1 MLSESSYSGEMEK
14 RPLLSS
20 KIISVRRS
28 LLASFLA
35 SVMSFASGTVVGGW
49 TAPEHPETAGEKM
62 FMMET
67 MEQSSWVVSIYLI
80 GALLGAL
87 PAGGLS
93 RTFGRKKFLLSL
105 AIPMTVG
112 WLFIMFFVDNVYLI
126 LVGRFLCGLS
136 LGAVTVAVPLYSC
149 DVAPD
154 VCRGRGGVFLDFMLC
169 VGILYSYV
177 ASSLLGLYAFALTC
191 AIFPIVFCVL
201 FWRMPESPLYLYSRG
216 RYVDAKSA
224 LMYEH
229 SYYNYSG
236 SLVRGVWLNG
246 DDFDITAAF
255 DEFAKLQTEDDALPI
270 EKNLQPAGRK
280 GAFVKAVVLS
290 LGLATAQR
298 LSGAG
303 AIIQYTAKLF
313 SIAGSSVAPNTA
325 SIITGIFQLLGS
337 GITIFLVDRV
347 GRRKLLL
354 VSSSV
359 VVGCLA
365 MLTLYFY
372 FLNKGMLENSLKIL
386 PIIIV
391 CTYISFFRLGLGPIP
406 WFITTELIGA
416 DHSNRAQSCI
426 VSYSWILSFVV
437 MKTFVML
444 VDEWPVALWLG
455 YTIISVIGY
464 LFILFFIPETNN
476 KHADEIRLSLAK
488 TYHIH
493 SS

>member
-1 MLSESSYSGEMEK
+1 MWFESSYSGVMEK
-14 RPLLSS
+14 QPLLSS
-20 KIISVRRS
+20 KKTSIRRS

-35 SVMSFASGTVVGGW
+35 SMMSFASGTVVGGW
-49 TAPEHPETAGEKM
+49 TTPKHPETVGDKM

-67 MEQSSWVVSIYLI
+67 TNQSSWIVSIYVI
-80 GALLGAL
+80 GAFVGAL

-112 WLFIMFFVDNVYLI
+112 WLLIAFFVNSVNFI
-126 LVGRFLCGLS
+126 LAGRFLCGLS
-136 LGAVTVAVPLYSC
+136 LGAVTVAVPLYNF

-177 ASSLLGLYAFALTC
+177 ASTLLNLPTFAFTC
-191 AIFPIVFCVL
+191 AVFPVVFCTI

-216 RYVDAKSA
+216 RYVDTRSA
-224 LMYEH
+224 LI
-229 SYYNYSG
+229 
-236 SLVRGVWLNG
+236 WLYG
-246 DDFDITAAF
+246 EDFDVTTAF

-270 EKNLQPAGRK
+270 EKHLQPAGRDR
-280 GAFVKAVVLS
+280 AFVKAIVLS
-290 LGLATAQR
+290 LALATVQR
-298 LSGAG
+298 MSGAG
-303 AIIQYTAKLF
+303 AIIQYTTKLF
-313 SIAGSSVAPNTA
+313 SISGSSVAPSTA
-325 SIITGIFQLLGS
+325 SIITGIFQLIGS
-337 GITIFLVDRV
+337 GLTIFLIDII
-347 GRRKLLL
+347 GRRRLLL
-354 VSSSV
+354 ISSSV
-359 VVGCLA
+359 VVTCLA
-365 MLTLYFY
+365 LLTMYFY
-372 FLNKGMLENSLKIL
+372 FLNNGMLDDSLKIL

-391 CTYISFFRLGLGPIP
+391 CTFISFFRLGLGPIP

-426 VSYSWILSFVV
+426 VSYSWILSFIV
-437 MKTFVML
+437 MKTFLTL

-455 YTIISVIGY
+455 YTIISVFGY

-476 KHADEIRLSLAK
+476 KNAEEIRLSLAK
-488 TYHIH
+488 TVQIN

>member
-20 KIISVRRS
+20 KKISVRRS

-49 TAPEHPETAGEKM
+49 TAPQHPETAGEKM
-62 FMMET
+62 FMMQT
-67 MEQSSWVVSIYLI
+67 MEESSWVVSIYLI

-224 LMYEH
+224 LI
-229 SYYNYSG
+229 
-236 SLVRGVWLNG
+236 WLNG
-246 DDFDITAAF
+246 DDFDVTAAF
-255 DEFAKLQTEDDALPI
+255 DEFAKFQTEDDALPV
-270 EKNLQPAGRK
+270 EKNLQPAGRRR
-280 GAFVKAVVLS
+280 AFVKAVVLS

-313 SIAGSSVAPNTA
+313 SISGSSVAPGTA

-347 GRRKLLL
+347 GRRRLLL

-365 MLTLYFY
+365 VLTLYFY

-391 CTYISFFRLGLGPIP
+391 CTYISFFRLGLGPLP

-437 MKTFVML
+437 MKTFVIL
-444 VDEWPVALWLG
+444 VDDWPVALWLG

-476 KHADEIRLSLAK
+476 KHADEIRSSLAK

>member
-1 MLSESSYSGEMEK
+1 MLSESSFSGEMEK

-20 KIISVRRS
+20 KKPSIRRS

-49 TAPEHPETAGEKM
+49 TAPQHPETVADTM

-67 MEQSSWVVSIYLI
+67 MDQTSWVVSIYLI
-80 GALLGAL
+80 GALVGAL

-112 WLFIMFFVDNVYLI
+112 WLLIMFFVNDVYLI
-126 LVGRFLCGLS
+126 LLGRFLCGLS
-136 LGAVTVAVPLYSC
+136 LGAVTVAVPLYNY

-177 ASSLLGLYAFALTC
+177 ASSLLGLSMFAFTC
-191 AIFPIVFCVL
+191 AVFPLVFYAL
-201 FWRMPESPLYLYSRG
+201 FWRMPESPLFLYSRG
-216 RYVDAKSA
+216 RFVDAKAA
-224 LMYEH
+224 LI
-229 SYYNYSG
+229 
-236 SLVRGVWLNG
+236 WLYG
-246 DDFDITAAF
+246 DDFDVSVAF
-255 DEFAKLQTEDDALPI
+255 DEFAKLQTEDDALPV

-280 GAFVKAVVLS
+280 RAFVKAVVLS
-290 LGLATAQR
+290 FGLATTQR

-303 AIIQYTAKLF
+303 AIIQYTSKLF
-313 SIAGSSVAPNTA
+313 SISGSSVAPNTA
-325 SIITGIFQLLGS
+325 SIITGIFQLIGS
-337 GITIFLVDRV
+337 GITIFLIDRV
-347 GRRKLLL
+347 GRRRLLL

-359 VVGCLA
+359 VVACLA
-365 MLTLYFY
+365 MLTMYFY

-391 CTYISFFRLGLGPIP
+391 CTFISFFRLGLGPIP

-437 MKTFVML
+437 MKTFVTL
-444 VDEWPVALWLG
+444 VDDWPVALWLA
-455 YTIISVIGY
+455 YTIISVVGY

-476 KHADEIRLSLAK
+476 KNADEIRLSLAK
-488 TYHIH
+488 TYQIN

>member
-20 KIISVRRS
+20 KKIPIRRS

-49 TAPEHPETAGEKM
+49 TAPQHPESVGEMM
-62 FMMET
+62 FMMNS
-67 MEQSSWVVSIYLI
+67 MEISSWVVSIYLI

-87 PAGGLS
+87 PAGQLS
-93 RTFGRKKFLLSL
+93 RSIGRKKFLLLL
-105 AIPMTVG
+105 AIPMTLG
-112 WLFIMFFVDNVYLI
+112 WLLITIFVNHVSLI

-136 LGAVTVAVPLYSC
+136 LGAVTVAVPLYNY

-177 ASSLLGLYAFALTC
+177 SSALLGLRMFAFTC
-191 AIFPIVFCVL
+191 ALFPLVFCVL

-216 RYVDAKSA
+216 RFVDAKAA
-224 LMYEH
+224 L
-229 SYYNYSG
+229 
-236 SLVRGVWLNG
+236 RWLQG
-246 DDFDITAAF
+246 DDCDVSAAF
-255 DEFAKLQTEDDALPI
+255 DEYAKLQTEDDVLPADK
-270 EKNLQPAGRK
+270 ESQSPGRK
-280 GAFVKAVVLS
+280 RAFVKAVVLS
-290 LGLATAQR
+290 LLLATVQR
-298 LSGAG
+298 MSGAG

-313 SIAGSSVAPNTA
+313 SISGSSVAPNTA
-325 SIITGIFQLLGS
+325 SIITGVFQLIGS
-337 GITIFLVDRV
+337 GITIFLIDRV

-359 VVGCLA
+359 VVACLA

-386 PIIIV
+386 PIVIV
-391 CTYISFFRLGLGPIP
+391 CTFISFFRLGLGPIP

-455 YTIISVIGY
+455 YTVISVVGY
-464 LFILFFIPETNN
+464 LFVLFFVPETNN
-476 KHADEIRLSLAK
+476 KSADEIRLSLAK
-488 TYHIH
+488 TYQIN